1 MHCQGDI
8 GTSII
13 YVFSQIFATVG
24 DLSDEEPD
32 ALEDS
37 VLGAESL
44 IFWSLTLIAL
54 VKYVGVVLRAN
65 DTGEGG
71 AGKAEGG
78 AVEGG
83 RGVQGGRRGT
93 GRGSGW
99 PSGARGSVGDGDLGA
114 GITIIQEVVGWGEA
128 AAEGNAAQT
137 AGHEGGRKIEGDT
150 ACCCCEG
157 NQCYWGV
164 VDGASSG
171 WKWDGTGCCWGLI
184 SVAGG

>member
-1 MHCQGDI
+1 M
-8 GTSII
+8 
-13 YVFSQIFATVG
+13 G

-78 AVEGG
+78 AEGG
-83 RGVQGGRRGT
+83 QRGARGQARYREGQRRVL
-93 GRGSGW
+93 S
-99 PSGARGSVGDGDLGA
+99 ARGSVGDGDVGV
-114 GITIIQEVVGWGEA
+114 GIQTIQEAVGWG
-128 AAEGNAAQT
+128 
-137 AGHEGGRKIEGDT
+137 
-150 ACCCCEG
+150 
-157 NQCYWGV
+157 
-164 VDGASSG
+164 
-171 WKWDGTGCCWGLI
+171 
-184 SVAGG
+184 